1 MHEAVM
7 GINRRLETIEK
18 ESTFKSG
25 YENFVS
31 QSNIDD
37 EDMLNSTLGKTLTHQ
52 KLILE
57 QINTKTQS
65 NFQMMSIEDSNFNKY
80 QRRLTY
86 DIRQPRRGAQN
97 LDESNLMQISTS
109 YIQQEG
115 DPPGDRAIGSTI
127 DHQVGSAT
135 GSRFVNSKV
144 NTPRQ
149 DEINDK
155 VEQLQNSIKTF

>member
-57 QINTKTQS
+57 QINTKT
-65 NFQMMSIEDSNFNKY
+65 
-80 QRRLTY
+80 
-86 DIRQPRRGAQN
+86 
-97 LDESNLMQISTS
+97 
-109 YIQQEG
+109 
-115 DPPGDRAIGSTI
+115 
-127 DHQVGSAT
+127 
-135 GSRFVNSKV
+135 
-144 NTPRQ
+144 
-149 DEINDK
+149 
-155 VEQLQNSIKTF
+155 